1 MLQKIKSLGKL
12 TVVYGIGSI
21 LNKLLGFILIPLYN
35 KQIPI
40 ADFGVLVVFETT
52 ILFLTAILSFG
63 LNAAHQ
69 RFFYLE
75 HQNNSYGKYLFNNF
89 FGGFL
94 LVLFS
99 IAPILF
105 FSKSFSSLL
114 FPGEHQFTNLKISM
128 WIVVVEILYIIP
140 LQYLQY
146 KEKPI
151 QYLFYNALKLALSFG
166 LTIFFV
172 KNLKMGVEG
181 ILYARLIGGG
191 VTVLIS
197 LFTIILPQCE
207 SKIDLQTIKKSIKF
221 GLPMVVSNIGYTLFM
236 ISDRYL
242 LNWLSTSEETGKYG
256 FGLKIANF
264 INLIFVQT
272 IGMSYFPSIMS
283 NESEKDNVRYY
294 RKMLTYYCF
303 VIGFLVLGF
312 LLFYKDILWI
322 VVTDKKY
329 WEGLKVVPM
338 LSLSFMI
345 MGMNYFVGIGLF
357 LKNQTKYYLFPSFSA
372 LLINIVLNFLLIP
385 KYGMIG
391 AGISVIA
398 AQIIYTGLLAYF
410 SGKHFKINFEWN
422 KVLSIYIL
430 AILSFVLFESL
441 NINNVWISLLFR
453 IVILFSF
460 PFILYKLNFFE
471 KIEIL
476 RLKEGLIKMSIGLKQ
491 RFSSTKK

>member
-1 MLQKIKSLGKL
+1 MLQKLKSLGKL
-12 TVVYGIGSI
+12 TAVYGIGSI

-40 ADFGVLVVFETT
+40 ADFGILVVFETT
-52 ILFLTAILSFG
+52 ILLLTAILSFG

-75 HQNNSYGKYLFNNF
+75 HQNRTYGRYLFNNF

-94 LVLFS
+94 LVLLS

-105 FSKSFSSLL
+105 FAKSFSSLL
-114 FPGEHQFTNLKISM
+114 FPGENQFTNLKISM

-151 QYLFYNALKLALSFG
+151 PYLLYNALKLALSFA

-172 KNLKMGVEG
+172 KSLKMGVEG
-181 ILYARLIGGG
+181 ILYARLIGGA
-191 VTVLIS
+191 VTVLITV
-197 LFTIILPQCE
+197 FAIVLPQCNF
-207 SKIDLQTIKKSIKF
+207 KVDLQSIKKSIKF
-221 GLPMVVSNIGYTLFM
+221 GFPMVISNIGYTLFM

-242 LNWLSTSEETGKYG
+242 LNWLSTNEETGKYG

-272 IGMSYFPSIMS
+272 IGMSYFPSVMS
-283 NESEKDNVRYY
+283 NESKENNVRYY

-303 VIGFLVLGF
+303 IIGFLVLGF

-329 WEGLKVVPM
+329 WEGLRVVPI
-338 LSLSFMI
+338 LSLSFMV
-345 MGMNYFVGIGLF
+345 MGMNYFVGVGLF
-357 LKNQTKYYLFPSFSA
+357 LKNQTKYYLVPSFSA
-372 LLINIVLNFLLIP
+372 LTLNIALNVLLIP
-385 KYGMIG
+385 EYGMMG

-398 AQIIYTGLLAYF
+398 AQIVYTGLLAYF
-410 SGKHFKINFEWN
+410 SGKHFKISFEWN
-422 KVLSIYIL
+422 KVLTIYIL
-430 AILSFVLFESL
+430 AILSFIGFESL
-441 NINNVWISLLFR
+441 NIHHFWVSLLVR
-453 IVILFSF
+453 LGILSLF

-471 KIEIL
+471 QIEIQLLKEGIIKVLL
-476 RLKEGLIKMSIGLKQ
+476 RLKHALN
-491 RFSSTKK
+491 STKK